1 MRTSGE
7 GGSEGWIMAIPIAA
21 LIIAASAAAGGPE
34 ALLMSLEG
42 TVRSLV
48 GSAVDLMNSVF

>member
-1 MRTSGE
+1 
-7 GGSEGWIMAIPIAA
+7 MAIPIAA

-34 ALLMSLEG
+34 ALLTSLEG

-48 GSAVDLMNSVF
+48 RSAVDLMSSAF

>member
-21 LIIAASAAAGGPE
+21 LVVAASAAAGGPE
-34 ALLMSLEG
+34 ALLMSLES
-42 TVRSLV
+42 TVRTLA
-48 GSAVDLMNSVF
+48 GSAVHLLSSAF

>member
-34 ALLMSLEG
+34 AMLTSLEG
-42 TVRSLV
+42 AVRSLAR
-48 GSAVDLMNSVF
+48 SAVDLMSSAF

>member
-21 LIIAASAAAGGPE
+21 LVIAASAAAGGPE
-34 ALLMSLEG
+34 ALLTSLEG

-48 GSAVDLMNSVF
+48 GSAVDLVSSAF

>member
-1 MRTSGE
+1 
-7 GGSEGWIMAIPIAA
+7 MAIPIAA